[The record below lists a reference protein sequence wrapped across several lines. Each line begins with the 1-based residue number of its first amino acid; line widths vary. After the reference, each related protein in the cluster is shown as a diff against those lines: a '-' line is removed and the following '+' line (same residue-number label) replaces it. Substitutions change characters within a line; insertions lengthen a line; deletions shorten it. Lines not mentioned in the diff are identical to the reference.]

1 VKAPG
6 RRDRPPSRAPQYAG
20 EARRGLG
27 ELVGSRRVHD
37 AGVRLNEAAGACGGR
52 GRSVWVL
59 NRTEA
64 GADVWGAVVPGVRL
78 LHGELERAKADGRRC
93 DDRA

>member
-1 VKAPG
+1 MIARPHAPLST
-6 RRDRPPSRAPQYAG
+6 PAK
-20 EARRGLG
+20 
-27 ELVGSRRVHD
+27 RVEDWANSSDHGVFHD